1 MTTANITPRA
11 MIGDIPVYCAHD
23 ELADIMTAIPNPKNP
38 NTHPDR
44 QIQMLAQ
51 IIKSQGWR
59 KPITISNRS
68 GFVVSGHG
76 RLQAAFQLGIDKV
89 PVDYQNYESEA
100 AEHADLV
107 ADNRIAE
114 LSETDDVLM
123 AEILKELE
131 GMDMDMSLTGYDDE
145 ALEEL
150 FADYSTDN
158 SLIDLEEDEHEVE
171 LPEEPKAKLGDI
183 YQLGNHRLMCG
194 DSTDKED
201 VARLLAGESIDMVFT
216 DPPYNVAFNGRS
228 GSFDVIEND
237 NLSAEEFEKFIR
249 KVTDVIKWVAPASYY
264 IWCNWKFYGVLQNFL
279 PFKAC
284 IVWAKNVFGLGKGYR
299 HQHEFCLFNGAID
312 DGITNESDL
321 WEIAKDAN
329 YMHPTQKPI
338 ALCGRALQNHS
349 GAQMILDLFGGSGST
364 LIACEQLGRTCYTME
379 IDPGYVDVIISRWE
393 QFTGEK
399 AILLNDK
406 EVLIDGTE

>member
-23 ELADIMTAIPNPKNP
+23 ELADIMKAIPNPKNP

-114 LSETDDVLM
+114 LSETDDALM

-131 GMDMDMSLTGYDDE
+131 CMDIDMSLTGYDDE

-158 SLIDLEEDEHEVE
+158 SLIELEEDEHEIE
-171 LPEEPKAKLGDI
+171 LPAEPKAKLGDI
-183 YQLGNHRLMCG
+183 YQLGRHRLMCG
-194 DSTDKED
+194 DSTNKED
-201 VARLLAGESIDMVFT
+201 VAKLINKKRIDMVFT

-228 GSFDVIEND
+228 GNFDVIEND
-237 NLSAEEFEKFIR
+237 ELSAEDFESFIH
-249 KVTDVIKWVAPASYY
+249 KVTDVIKWVSPTSYY
-264 IWCNWKFYGVLQNFL
+264 IWCNWKFYGILQKLL

-284 IVWAKNVFGLGKGYR
+284 IVWAKNVFGLGRGYR

-312 DGITNESDL
+312 DEITNESDL
-321 WEIAKDAN
+321 WEVSKDTD
-329 YMHPTQKPI
+329 YVHPTQKPI

-349 GAQMILDLFGGSGST
+349 DAKMILDLFGGSGST
-364 LIACEQLGRTCYTME
+364 LIACEQLKRICFIME
-379 IDPGYVDVIISRWE
+379 IDPKYVDVIIDRWE

-399 AILLNDK
+399 AVLLNDK